1 MMTFSDAGQMP
12 QSSVL
17 SGNADVTDAIFLNT
31 AKPQKEIIHITC
43 FL

>member
-1 MMTFSDAGQMP
+1 MTFSDAGQMP
-12 QSSVL
+12 QYSVL

-31 AKPQKEIIHITC
+31 AKPQQKIIHITC